1 MIKGMISVALLSRPG
16 LMDSMTSL
24 LARELPGVTV
34 ASWPEAAAREAELAV
49 CWKPEPGALAAMPKL
64 KLIHAIAAGVDNIL
78 SDPTVPDVPL
88 CRIVDPGITAAM
100 TEFVLWGTL
109 YFHRDFDRVIG
120 NARDGRWQR
129 YDQRAARDSRVGILG
144 LGELGT
150 DAARRLVDLGFT
162 VSAWSRSPKQ
172 LAGVTT
178 FSGTDALDAFL
189 SETDILVSLLPL
201 TSSTVGLLNA
211 ARLSR
216 LPKGAALIL
225 CSRGEHVVMDDLV
238 ALLRSGHLRGAVL
251 DVFEQEP
258 LRSDHPLWREPGVL
272 VTPHMAAIASW
283 ETIAQQVAENARRL
297 LRGEPLLNVVDRAR
311 GY

>member
-1 MIKGMISVALLSRPG
+1 MISIALLSRPG
-16 LMDSMTSL
+16 LMDPMKAL

-34 ASWPEAAAREAELAV
+34 SSWPEPATREAELAV

-64 KLIHAIAAGVDNIL
+64 KLIHSIAAGVDNIL
-78 SDPTVPDVPL
+78 SDPTLPDVPL
-88 CRIVDPGITAAM
+88 CRIVDPDITSAM
-100 TEFVLWGTL
+100 TEFVLWATL
-109 YFHRDFDRVIG
+109 YFHRDFDRVIS
-120 NARDGRWQR
+120 NARDGLWRR
-129 YDQRAARDSRVGILG
+129 YDQYAAKDRRVGILG
-144 LGELGT
+144 LGALGT
-150 DAARRLVDLGFT
+150 DAALRLVDLGFA

-178 FSGTDALDAFL
+178 FSGADALDAFL

-201 TSSTVGLLNA
+201 TPSTVGLLDA

-225 CSRGEHVVMDDLV
+225 CSRGEHVVTDDLV
-238 ALLRSGHLRGAVL
+238 GLLRSGHLRGAVL

-258 LRSDHPLWREPGVL
+258 LPSDHPLWREPGVL

-283 ETIAQQVAENARRL
+283 ETITLQVADNARRL
-297 LRGEPLLNVVDRAR
+297 LRGEPLLNTVDRAR

>member
-1 MIKGMISVALLSRPG
+1 MITVALLSRPG
-16 LMDSMTSL
+16 LMDPMQAL

-34 ASWPEAAAREAELAV
+34 ASWPESAARDADLAV

-64 KLIHAIAAGVDNIL
+64 KLIHSIAAGVDNIL

-88 CRIVDPGITAAM
+88 CRIVDPDISAAM

-109 YFHRDFDRVIG
+109 YFHRDFDRVVS
-120 NARDGRWQR
+120 NARNGVWRR
-129 YDQRAARDSRVGILG
+129 YEQRAAKDRRVGILG
-144 LGELGT
+144 LGELGF
-150 DAARRLVDLGFT
+150 AAAIRLVELGFA
-162 VSAWSRSPKQ
+162 VSAWSRSPKA
-172 LAGVTT
+172 LAGVRTY
-178 FSGTDALDAFL
+178 GGADALDAFL
-189 SETDILVSLLPL
+189 GETEILICLLPL
-201 TSSTVGLLNA
+201 TASTEGLLDA
-211 ARLSR
+211 GRLGR

-225 CSRGEHVVMDDLV
+225 CSRGEHLATEDLV

-251 DVFEQEP
+251 DVFAHEP
-258 LRSDHPLWREPGVL
+258 LPADDALWREPGVL

-283 ETIAQQVAENARRL
+283 EVIAQQVAENARRL

>member
-1 MIKGMISVALLSRPG
+1 MISVALLSRPG
-16 LMDSMTSL
+16 LMDSMKAL

-34 ASWPEAAAREAELAV
+34 SSWPEAAARDAELAV

-100 TEFVLWGTL
+100 TEFVLWGAL
-109 YFHRDFDRVIG
+109 YFHRDFDRVIS
-120 NARDGRWQR
+120 NAREGRWQR
-129 YDQRAARDSRVGILG
+129 YDQRAAKDVRVGILG

-150 DAARRLVDLGFT
+150 DAARRLAELGFT

-172 LAGVTT
+172 FAGVRT
-178 FSGTDALDAFL
+178 FSGAAALDAFL

-201 TSSTVGLLNA
+201 TPSTLGLLNT

-251 DVFEQEP
+251 DVFEREP
-258 LRSDHPLWREPGVL
+258 LPAEHPLWREPGVL

-283 ETIAQQVAENARRL
+283 EAITLQVAENARRL
-297 LRGEPLLNVVDRAR
+297 LSGQPLLNVVDRAR